1 VSHYSYLVGY
11 ITYPSMMAGI
21 DTFTVWSDM
30 PHVKH
35 LQSVI
40 DGLPEIDTFPYL
52 SREMFSITTEH
63 NIYRDGVI
71 HFAAS
76 MKDIVSFWNEWEEKF
91 ERFLSRLGTS
101 WYEAKVFVWDEYMG
115 DFIIKWQRDVTNM
128 DAESIGETV
137 SWKKEQ
143 LYVKETIPGW
153 LGKDEV

>member
-1 VSHYSYLVGY
+1 
-11 ITYPSMMAGI
+11 MMASEI
-21 DTFTVWSDM
+21 DTFTLWSDM

-40 DGLPEIDTFPYL
+40 DSLPEIDTFPYL

-71 HFAAS
+71 HFATS
-76 MKDIVSFWNEWEEKF
+76 MKDVVSFWNEWEEKF
-91 ERFLSRLGTS
+91 EWFLSRLGTS

-115 DFIIKWQRDVTNM
+115 DFIIKWQRDV
-128 DAESIGETV
+128 
-137 SWKKEQ
+137 
-143 LYVKETIPGW
+143 KETIPGW